1 MRYKNLMG
9 DLLMDAD
16 KDNMNHRLV
25 GKYVKGVE
33 KSEKKKKGA
42 ELPKV
47 NFCSGKLTRH
57 QGCQ

>member
-33 KSEKKKKGA
+33 KAKRRKRVLSF
-42 ELPKV
+42 PK
-47 NFCSGKLTRH
+47 
-57 QGCQ
+57 